1 MAVVQISKIQV
12 RRGQKFSNTGVPQLS
27 SGEFAWAVDAQELY
41 IGNGSIAEGAP
52 FVGNTRILTENSNL
66 IELLGAYQFS
76 GGGTNPIADTVA
88 RSLQNK
94 LDESVSVLDFGAV
107 QDGVTNSSAAF
118 QSAVN
123 QLFLFST
130 DTTLRKTLIIPNGDY
145 RISQD
150 LVIPSN
156 AILRGE
162 TQNGVR
168 LIFNSSDIKFA
179 DSTGNSNP
187 ENFNSTTARHPNNIQ
202 ISNLT
207 IERTT
212 GEMIITGVKNSQFD
226 SVKFKGTYV
235 KGDPYLSIPTFTIVK
250 IENNVCETSTNHE
263 LEVGDIIEPRES
275 ANGLVQ
281 NTKYY
286 VIGVPQPNK
295 FTLSLSFNGEPVFL
309 ANGPLTAN
317 DPPLDI
323 VCEIFDSN
331 INNVLVNEPSAV
343 SWYNTGPAA
352 ATGIKFSNCIF
363 ERNTLAV
370 KSRQSL
376 LLAENIIDF
385 ENCNFDIGNVGIYI
399 QGILGQKTEWKFR
412 GCKFNEIIDQVF
424 FAPFGVDTQFIQC
437 DFKNCGNGQNLA
449 DTPANFI
456 IEFGETTTNVVKE
469 CFFDRATSAGVTS
482 DFSKP
487 GINEVKGG
495 ASVVISNRVTTD
507 IFKSDSFRPL
517 AVFSAFNS
525 STVIDYTLTLGPFVR
540 KGTLEISLEKDRS
553 DYSLV
558 DTYTVITEGTPVDNF
573 EFSGA
578 LRTNYPDYLTD
589 SSTDTF
595 VLTYLNPI
603 ATGLTGTISYS
614 VSYSV

>member
-52 FVGNTRILTENSNL
+52 FVGNTRVLTENSNL

-76 GGGTNPIADTVA
+76 GGKTTPIAETVA

-107 QDGVTNSSAAF
+107 PDGVTDSSSAF

-123 QLFLFST
+123 QLFLNST
-130 DTTLRKTLIIPNGDY
+130 DPTLKKTLVVPNGDY
-145 RISQD
+145 RITQD
-150 LVIPSN
+150 FVIP
-156 AILRGE
+156 ADTILQGE
-162 TQNGVR
+162 TRNGVR
-168 LIFNSSDIKFA
+168 LIFNSSDIRFA
-179 DSTGNSNP
+179 DATGNSNP
-187 ENFNSTTARHPNNIQ
+187 ENFNSTGNKYPRNIQ

-212 GEMIITGVKNSQFD
+212 GEVVLSGVKSSFFNNI
-226 SVKFKGTYV
+226 KFKGSYT
-235 KGDPYLSIPTFTIVK
+235 KGDPYLSVPTVTIVK

-263 LEVGDIIEPRES
+263 LELGDIIEPRQS

-286 VIGVPQPNK
+286 VTSIPDLNK
-295 FTLSLSFNGEPVFL
+295 FTLSLDFNGVSVFL
-309 ANGPLTAN
+309 TTGI
-317 DPPLDI
+317 DLDI
-323 VCEIFDSN
+323 ICEIFDSN
-331 INNVLVNEPSAV
+331 VNNVLVNEPAAI

-352 ATGIKFSNCIF
+352 VTDIDFINCIF
-363 ERNTLAV
+363 EKNTLSI

-376 LLAENIIDF
+376 LLADNRINF
-385 ENCNFDIGNVGIYI
+385 ENCTFDTNNVGIYV
-399 QGILGQKTEWKFR
+399 QGVAGQTTNWKFKN
-412 GCKFNEIIDQVF
+412 CSYVEVIDQVF
-424 FAPFGVDTQFIQC
+424 LAPFGVDTQFIQC
-437 DFKNCGNGQNLA
+437 DFKDCGNGKNLS
-449 DTPANFI
+449 DNPANFI

-469 CFFDRATSAGVTS
+469 CFFDRLGNAGITS
-482 DFSKP
+482 DFTKP

-495 ASVVISNRVTTD
+495 ASVVISDRVNAD
-507 IFKSDSFRPL
+507 IFKSDTFRPL

-525 STVIDYTLTLGPFVR
+525 STVIDYTITLGPFVR
-540 KGTLEISLEKDRS
+540 KGILQISLEKDRS

-558 DTYTVITEGTPVDNF
+558 DNYTVISEGTPADNF

-595 VLTYLNPI
+595 VLTYVNPI
-603 ATGLTGTISYS
+603 STGLTGNISYS
-614 VSYSV
+614 VTYSV